1 MSFNSSYTKRFEE
14 EVYQMCR
21 KGTAQDVSAFVGLG
35 YDAVE
40 GIFMRHGKKKTA
52 TRQATPF
59 RVLNIDEIA
68 QEKGHGNFVLV
79 LSAPEKGYV
88 LDVLPDRERKTL
100 EKWLEELPPEVKKA
114 IKKVNLDM
122 WEPYCLAVKAKL
134 RRARRVVDR
143 FHVMK
148 NLNHCLTLARRE
160 IQRTASEEVKEQL
173 KGSRWALVK
182 NENDLNDKQRAKLQM
197 VYQVSPELKVCHQL
211 KEQFRTIFETITDR
225 KTARTALQ
233 HWIKQVR
240 KQNVTALQSFLVTL
254 DNWLELILNYFVEH
268 WTNAF
273 AEGVNNKIKLIKRR
287 AFGFTN
293 FDHFRLHILVECAP
307 NPT

>member
-1 MSFNSSYTKRFEE
+1 M
-14 EVYQMCR
+14 
-21 KGTAQDVSAFVGLG
+21 
-35 YDAVE
+35 
-40 GIFMRHGKKKTA
+40 
-52 TRQATPF
+52 
-59 RVLNIDEIA
+59 NIDEIA

-79 LSAPEKGYV
+79 LSAPEEGYV

-100 EKWLEELPPEVKKA
+100 EKWLAELPPEVKKA
-114 IKKVNLDM
+114 IKTVNLDM
-122 WEPYCLAVKAKL
+122 WEPYTLAVKAKL
-134 RRARRVVDR
+134 PQVRIVVDR

-148 NLNHCLTLARRE
+148 NLNHCLTMARRE
-160 IQRTASEEVKEQL
+160 IQRMASDEVKEQL

-182 NENDLNDKQRAKLQM
+182 NEKDLNDKQRAKLEM

-211 KEQFRTIFETITDR
+211 KEQFRAIFETITDR
-225 KTARTALQ
+225 EKARTALQ
-233 HWIKQVR
+233 HWIKRVQ
-240 KQNVTALQSFLVTL
+240 KQNVTAFQSFLVTL
-254 DNWLELILNYFVEH
+254 NNWFDLILNYFLER

-293 FDHFRLHILVECAP
+293 FDHFRLRILVECAP

>member
-1 MSFNSSYTKRFEE
+1 
-14 EVYQMCR
+14 
-21 KGTAQDVSAFVGLG
+21 
-35 YDAVE
+35 
-40 GIFMRHGKKKTA
+40 
-52 TRQATPF
+52 
-59 RVLNIDEIA
+59 LNIDEIA

-79 LSAPEKGYV
+79 LSAPEEGYV

-100 EKWLEELPPEVKKA
+100 EKWLDGLSPEVKKA
-114 IKKVNLDM
+114 IKTVNLDM
-122 WEPYCLAVKAKL
+122 WEPYTLAVKAKL
-134 RRARRVVDR
+134 TQARIVVDR

-160 IQRTASEEVKEQL
+160 IQRTASDEIKEQL

-182 NENDLNDKQRAKLQM
+182 NEKDLNDKQRAKLET

-211 KEQFRTIFETITDR
+211 KEQFRAIFETITDR
-225 KTARTALQ
+225 EKARSALL
-233 HWIKQVR
+233 HWIKQVQ
-240 KQNVTALQSFLVTL
+240 KQNVVALQSFLATL
-254 DNWLELILNYFVEH
+254 NNWFELILNYFIER

-293 FDHFRLHILVECAP
+293 FDHFRLRILVECAP

>member
-1 MSFNSSYTKRFEE
+1 M
-14 EVYQMCR
+14 
-21 KGTAQDVSAFVGLG
+21 
-35 YDAVE
+35 
-40 GIFMRHGKKKTA
+40 
-52 TRQATPF
+52 
-59 RVLNIDEIA
+59 NIDEIA

-79 LSAPEKGYV
+79 LSAPEEGYV

-100 EKWLEELPPEVKKA
+100 EKWLDGLPPEVKKA
-114 IKKVNLDM
+114 IKTVNLDM
-122 WEPYCLAVKAKL
+122 WEPYTLAVKDKL
-134 RRARRVVDR
+134 PKARIVVDR

-148 NLNHCLTLARRE
+148 NLNHCLTVARRE
-160 IQRTASEEVKEQL
+160 IQRAASEDVKKQL

-182 NENDLNDKQRAKLQM
+182 NEKDLNEKQRVKLEI
-197 VYQVSPELKVCHQL
+197 VYQVSSELKVCHQL
-211 KEQFRTIFETITDR
+211 KEQFRAIFETVMDR
-225 KTARTALQ
+225 KKARTALLQ
-233 HWIKQVR
+233 WIKRVQ

-254 DNWLELILNYFVEH
+254 NNWLELILNYFIER

-293 FDHFRLHILVECAP
+293 FDHFRLRILVECAP